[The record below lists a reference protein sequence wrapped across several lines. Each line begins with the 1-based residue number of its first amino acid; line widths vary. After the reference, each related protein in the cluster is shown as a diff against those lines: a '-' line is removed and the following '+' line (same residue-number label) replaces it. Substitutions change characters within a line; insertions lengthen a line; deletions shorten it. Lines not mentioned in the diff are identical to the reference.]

1 MRGQLE
7 HNGVYFKCCIDL
19 SVLFKCGEQHS
30 RDAGGWNWNSP
41 HGCTPTVKW
50 WLQMMK
56 FILMACVWSGVA
68 CWGWKSTETDGN
80 FDIDTAGDHTNPTP
94 PSEDTPLRDVCLS
107 LPFTRRVGAN
117 VGWHSDTLADVFWHC
132 EDPSCAFTY
141 AMTQIS
147 ILPHTPSTLIRV
159 AQLNERLT
167 SVSPWPQ
174 QPLHVSVHATLNLI
188 AHWLDNDSKVGEVWM
203 SIN

>member
-1 MRGQLE
+1 MWWAAQSWCRWMKLKRSTWLYSYSQMRKVHFDGMCVE
-7 HNGVYFKCCIDL
+7 WCCML
-19 SVLFKCGEQHS
+19 RL
-30 RDAGGWNWNSP
+30 
-41 HGCTPTVKW
+41 
-50 WLQMMK
+50 
-56 FILMACVWSGVA
+56 
-68 CWGWKSTETDGN
+68 KSTETDGN